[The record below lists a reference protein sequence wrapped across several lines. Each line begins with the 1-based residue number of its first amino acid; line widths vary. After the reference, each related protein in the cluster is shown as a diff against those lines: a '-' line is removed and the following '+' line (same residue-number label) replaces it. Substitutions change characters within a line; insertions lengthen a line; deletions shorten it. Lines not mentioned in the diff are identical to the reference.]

1 MAAMTTDGGNR
12 RSVALWWRGR
22 YGGRMAI
29 ELVLCGGLFVLYRS
43 IRGFNRTD
51 LGDAFANA
59 RGVVNFETMLGLPF
73 EDDLQHWLIDHP
85 TIIKTLN
92 HYYLWFHFPTVI
104 GLLVWLYLRHP
115 RSYVPFRNLL
125 AVVTFSALV
134 IHLVYPLAPPRMM
147 YGFIDT
153 LRIYGPSIYPAN
165 ALDGAAN
172 QIAAMPSLHFGWALI
187 EAIAVISVLK
197 SRWRWLVIIHPVLM
211 ALSIVATANHW
222 WMDAAASAVMIVA
235 FIIVWRLMMTWVG
248 DRHWSWRKLRF
259 ETEAGLAELESFAN
273 SAEPVTCE
281 RID

>member
-1 MAAMTTDGGNR
+1 MAAVTTDGEA
-12 RSVALWWRGR
+12 RSSLASWWHGR
-22 YGGRMAI
+22 YGARMAI
-29 ELVLCGGLFVLYRS
+29 ELFLCGGLFILYRS
-43 IRGFNRTD
+43 VRGFTRTD

-73 EDDLQHWLIDHP
+73 EDNLQGWLIDHP
-85 TIIKTLN
+85 SLIKFLN
-92 HYYLWFHFPTVI
+92 YYYLWFHFPTVI

-147 YGFIDT
+147 YGFVDT

-165 ALDGAAN
+165 AVDGAAN

-187 EAIAVISVLK
+187 EAIAIISVLK
-197 SRWRWLVIIHPVLM
+197 SGWRWLAVIHPLLM
-211 ALSIVATANHW
+211 ALAIIATANHW
-222 WMDAAASAVMIVA
+222 WMDAAASAI
-235 FIIVWRLMMTWVG
+235 IIVFSIVVWRVLMTWIG
-248 DRHWSWRKLRF
+248 DRRWSWRKFGF
-259 ETEAGLAELESFAN
+259 ETDAGIAALESFAN
-273 SAEPVTCE
+273 STERVTCK